1 MTKKYCFMLT
11 CIVYLYRYP
20 GAVGEAACLCQGT
33 AVRVQRVVDDE
44 QVSGGNGSRALQL

>member
-1 MTKKYCFMLT
+1 MLT

-44 QVSGGNGSRALQL
+44 QVSGGNGSRALQLC